1 MNKLVA
7 MSQRTNRIP
16 LHQVLVVGHGGQP
29 NDGDDGVQDE
39 WEEEVFVKGDS
50 LAAQTS
56 ARKTKQLYGKKSKQK
71 EAKPAHYIYSIHS
84 RNSWLVIIR
93 LK

>member
-39 WEEEVFVKGDS
+39 
-50 LAAQTS
+50 
-56 ARKTKQLYGKKSKQK
+56 
-71 EAKPAHYIYSIHS
+71 
-84 RNSWLVIIR
+84 
-93 LK
+93 